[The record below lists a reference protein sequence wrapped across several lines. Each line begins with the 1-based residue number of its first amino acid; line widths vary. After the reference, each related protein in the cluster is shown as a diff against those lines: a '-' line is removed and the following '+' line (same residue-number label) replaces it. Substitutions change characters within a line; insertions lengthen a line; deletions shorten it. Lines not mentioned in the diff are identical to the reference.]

1 MIKNIDDLLKR
12 NDFNSII
19 FKEFI
24 IKTGQISTE
33 IIFTS
38 NLFKSYISYHKEK
51 SFLIL
56 LKPLLD
62 YCDVLIKIKDIEK
75 LDFNFVFV
83 IKEEDLTSIKNILEQ
98 DKDKYKIN
106 IPIDKENIQKYKK
119 EINEQNAALFFKYY
133 QKSSK
138 ILEPLELVKQI
149 EEKSKTIIPFSNLKI
164 NLDLYNIARIIF
176 PDWTQYLL
184 KIVTFAKDKFIETTQ
199 TKKKKY
205 DIIYSIIEGK
215 EIFWDKENSKIPLY
229 TDMISLIFKEA
240 FQIEDSNISKTDI
253 ENFFKENNNFIFA
266 KIKSIKKSNVIEENF
281 QNNSYR
287 IIIEDDQS
295 FLIYENNKELT
306 IITQNK
312 TDFLRKKIKQMIIP
326 QINFDFNL
334 KENNYSD
341 DVYIIYKN
349 RFPDIIEK
357 IISSK
362 DLIFIKLIIE
372 LFKKEDF
379 KTLKNEYEDIILNL
393 LEYLI
398 EIEVRSIIA
407 KYITTKKSNM
417 SFFSKL
423 LNFFLSPWKVN
434 SIENEMR
441 EINLKIEN
449 IVKLLDSNTI
459 ENSYIQNQNK
469 EYYNPVTYAI
479 NIIKKDFNKQKIR
492 ETLSKNIDT
501 VTKIT
506 EILNMYDDIGATNK
520 AIIIKNEKFQID
532 FYDNIKKLLK

>member
-362 DLIFIKLIIE
+362 DLIFI
-372 LFKKEDF
+372 
-379 KTLKNEYEDIILNL
+379 
-393 LEYLI
+393 
-398 EIEVRSIIA
+398 
-407 KYITTKKSNM
+407 
-417 SFFSKL
+417 
-423 LNFFLSPWKVN
+423 
-434 SIENEMR
+434 
-441 EINLKIEN
+441 
-449 IVKLLDSNTI
+449 
-459 ENSYIQNQNK
+459 
-469 EYYNPVTYAI
+469 
-479 NIIKKDFNKQKIR
+479 
-492 ETLSKNIDT
+492 
-501 VTKIT
+501 
-506 EILNMYDDIGATNK
+506 
-520 AIIIKNEKFQID
+520 
-532 FYDNIKKLLK
+532 